1 MDSMGGTTELELAI
15 SGATTRYSI

>member
-1 MDSMGGTTELELAI
+1 MGGTTELELAI